1 MNYLIG
7 EFKKQKGS
15 ICPGSDSCS
24 ENQRRGR
31 KSKEKELSSSMTVQI
46 NLPFIA
52 VGKMALKHM
61 DITLTRSKFEELTS
75 DLGRSDSRTS
85 SSGVI

>member
-7 EFKKQKGS
+7 EFKKAEGIESVQ
-15 ICPGSDSCS
+15 DQTAV
-24 ENQRRGR
+24 QRI
-31 KSKEKELSSSMTVQI
+31 KEEAEKAKKELSSSMTVQI

-52 VGKMALKHM
+52 VGKDGPKHM

-75 DLGRSDSRTS
+75 DLINQTGRTS